1 MRWNW
6 NVEKDLSSHQ
16 YQQIRNTCTFC
27 LQIIGSSLLLMHDKQ
42 NKAGIWM
49 IDFATTLRVE
59 GRKLSHRAPWV
70 VGNHEDGYLTGVAHL
85 TEVRF

>member
-1 MRWNW
+1 
-6 NVEKDLSSHQ
+6 
-16 YQQIRNTCTFC
+16 
-27 LQIIGSSLLLMHDKQ
+27 MHDKQ

-49 IDFATTLRVE
+49 IDFAKTLRVE

-85 TEVRF
+85 TEVRFSYNHAILQPLAKSAILNYLILSNVF

>member
-1 MRWNW
+1 
-6 NVEKDLSSHQ
+6 
-16 YQQIRNTCTFC
+16 
-27 LQIIGSSLLLMHDKQ
+27 MHDKQ

-49 IDFATTLRVE
+49 IDFAKTLRVE

>member
-1 MRWNW
+1 
-6 NVEKDLSSHQ
+6 
-16 YQQIRNTCTFC
+16 
-27 LQIIGSSLLLMHDKQ
+27 MHDKQ

-49 IDFATTLRVE
+49 IDFAKTLRVE

-85 TEVRF
+85 TEVRLLYNHVNGVFTLSETETNTERDSETD